1 MRFATL
7 IVEQLDRAATEL
19 GVNHPLN
26 ARMALILIDNA
37 AELIIHRRCEDV
49 VRADRKRGAPK
60 LTAANRRLILGH
72 CFAEKVKFLEKMAAI
87 SDGER
92 HFVGELHAHR
102 NRLYHV
108 GLSDDD
114 IS

>member
-26 ARMALILIDNA
+26 ARMALILIDNTG
-37 AELIIHRRCEDV
+37 ELIIHRRCEGL
-49 VRADRKRGAPK
+49 VRADRTSGAPK
-60 LTAANRRLILGH
+60 LTAANRRSILGH
-72 CFAEKVKFLEKMAAI
+72 YFGEKIRFLENMSAI

-92 HFVGELHAHR
+92 HFI
-102 NRLYHV
+102 
-108 GLSDDD
+108 DDA
-114 IS
+114 